1 MALAAH
7 YFHLEQKMMVPRF
20 KIIIQIALLFCII
33 SCKIDQKK
41 QVVSSSVDEI
51 PFKKV
56 LMIGNSFTF
65 YWNLPQVL
73 ERMFAT
79 KDIRIQ
85 VDQKTIGGSKLSE
98 HWNYNLNKNYKIEE
112 YDYVIFNDHSTYALK
127 NLDTCA
133 KYIKLFTNLA
143 HKLNVKPFV
152 YGTWEYP
159 YLKNIS
165 NGTGTNT
172 MSILDSLA
180 KINNTTYVPVG
191 NAFEYVEKNYPEINL
206 YMDDNKHPSP
216 NATYLAAC
224 VFFSMIT
231 GDSPLGL
238 PRRFEGKNIDGKKI
252 YYIITET
259 KAAEKAQKVADIITS
274 PLR

>member
-1 MALAAH
+1 MALAAP

-98 HWNYNLNKNYKIEE
+98 HWNYNMNKYYK
-112 YDYVIFNDHSTYALK
+112 LK
-127 NLDTCA
+127 
-133 KYIKLFTNLA
+133 
-143 HKLNVKPFV
+143 
-152 YGTWEYP
+152 
-159 YLKNIS
+159 
-165 NGTGTNT
+165 
-172 MSILDSLA
+172 
-180 KINNTTYVPVG
+180 
-191 NAFEYVEKNYPEINL
+191 
-206 YMDDNKHPSP
+206 
-216 NATYLAAC
+216 
-224 VFFSMIT
+224 SMIM
-231 GDSPLGL
+231 SFLM
-238 PRRFEGKNIDGKKI
+238 
-252 YYIITET
+252 II
-259 KAAEKAQKVADIITS
+259 VLM
-274 PLR
+274 P